1 MYGLAILIKMH
12 LKIWFNQKRGKEV
25 KTYFEVY
32 KTKIIDNQLFIYF
45 ETDKSKTQIDLENVN
60 QINQYK

>member
-1 MYGLAILIKMH
+1 MH